1 MKTPVRIHNMAKR
14 ILLLGA
20 TGRTGS
26 LALEYALSQGLE
38 VTALVRCSAAI
49 TASSDKLTVVEGSP
63 LNAGDI
69 ANAIAGCE
77 AVVSAL
83 NNNRTSDN
91 PWARRLSPSLFM
103 TNSIRNCLATM
114 KEQGMRR
121 IVVLS
126 SIGVNESFDD
136 AVFFM
141 RWLIRNTNLQYT
153 FQDHDAQESELR
165 RSALDWTA
173 VRAAGLNNG
182 KRLKS
187 LVVSYYNEPKPAM
200 MISRLHTARYLID
213 CLNDQSTF
221 RKTPVISER

>member
-1 MKTPVRIHNMAKR
+1 MGKR

-38 VTALVRCSAAI
+38 VTVLVRNPAAI
-49 TASSDKLTVVEGSP
+49 TVRSDKLEVIEGSP
-63 LNAGDI
+63 LLADDVKNALV
-69 ANAIAGCE
+69 GCD

-91 PWARRLSPSLFM
+91 PWAKRLSPSLFM
-103 TNSIRNCLATM
+103 THSIRTCLAAM

-126 SIGVNESFDD
+126 SVGVNDSFDD

-165 RSALDWTA
+165 RSGADWTA
-173 VRAAGLNNG
+173 VRAALLNNG
-182 KRLKS
+182 KKPKQ
-187 LVVSYYNEPKPAM
+187 LVTSYYNEPKPAM

-213 CLNDQSTF
+213 SVSDRSTF
-221 RKTPVISER
+221 RKAPTISER

>member
-1 MKTPVRIHNMAKR
+1 MSKR

-38 VTALVRCSAAI
+38 VAALVRRPQAI
-49 TASSDKLTVVEGSP
+49 SVKSEKLTVIEGSP
-63 LNAGDI
+63 LNENDVRKALT
-69 ANAIAGCE
+69 GCD

-91 PWARRLSPSLFM
+91 PWAKRLSPSLFM
-103 TNSIRNCLATM
+103 TNSIRNCLSAM
-114 KEQGMRR
+114 KEHGTRR

-165 RSALDWTA
+165 RSGLDWTA

-182 KRLKS
+182 SKLKS
-187 LVVSYYNEPKPAM
+187 LVVSYYNEPKPAW

-213 CLNDQSTF
+213 CVGDTTTF
-221 RKTPVISER
+221 RKTPAISER

>member
-1 MKTPVRIHNMAKR
+1 MTKR

-20 TGRTGS
+20 TGRTGR
-26 LALEYALSQGLE
+26 LALEYALSQGLA
-38 VTALVRCSAAI
+38 VTALVRRPEAI
-49 TASSDKLTVVEGSP
+49 TVQSDRLTVMEGSP
-63 LNAGDI
+63 LNAEDVRK
-69 ANAIAGCE
+69 ALAGCD

-91 PWARRLSPSLFM
+91 PWAKRLSPSLFM
-103 TNSIRNCLATM
+103 THSIRNCLAAM

-126 SIGVNESFDD
+126 SVGVNDSFDD
-136 AVFFM
+136 AVFLM

-165 RSALDWTA
+165 RSGVDWTS
-173 VRAAGLNNG
+173 VRAALLNNG
-182 KRLKS
+182 KNLKP
-187 LVVSYYNEPKPAM
+187 LITSYYNEPKPAL

-213 CLNDQSTF
+213 CLDDQTAF
-221 RKTPVISER
+221 RKAPTISER

>member
-1 MKTPVRIHNMAKR
+1 MTGR

-20 TGRTGS
+20 TGRTGR
-26 LALEYALSQGLE
+26 LALEYALSQGIE
-38 VTALVRCSAAI
+38 VAALVRNAAAI
-49 TASSDKLTVVEGSP
+49 TVQSDKLAVIEGSP
-63 LNAGDI
+63 MNADDVRK
-69 ANAIAGCE
+69 AIAGCD

-103 TNSIRNCLATM
+103 TNSIRNCLAAM
-114 KEQGMRR
+114 NKQGLRR

-126 SIGVNESFDD
+126 SVGVNDSFDD
-136 AVFFM
+136 AVFVM

-165 RSALDWTA
+165 RSGVDWTA
-173 VRAAGLNNG
+173 VRAALLNNG
-182 KRLKS
+182 KKPKT
-187 LVVSYYNEPKPAM
+187 LVESYYNEPKPAL

-213 CLNDQSTF
+213 CLEDQATF
-221 RKTPVISER
+221 RKAPTISER

>member
-1 MKTPVRIHNMAKR
+1 MTKR

-20 TGRTGS
+20 TGRTGR
-26 LALEYALSQGLE
+26 LVLEYALAQGLE
-38 VTALVRCSAAI
+38 VTALVRRPAAI
-49 TASSDKLTVVEGSP
+49 SVRSDKLTLIEGSP
-63 LNAGDI
+63 MNADDVRK
-69 ANAIAGCE
+69 ALVGCD

-91 PWARRLSPSLFM
+91 PWAKRLSPSLFM
-103 TNSIRNCLATM
+103 THSIRTCLAVM

-126 SIGVNESFDD
+126 SVGANDSFDD

-165 RSALDWTA
+165 RSGVDWTT
-173 VRAAGLNNG
+173 VRAALLSNG
-182 KRLKS
+182 TKAKS
-187 LVVSYYNEPKPAM
+187 LVVSHYNEPKPAM
-200 MISRLHTARYLID
+200 MISRRHAARYLID
-213 CLNDQSTF
+213 CLSDKSTF
-221 RKTPVISER
+221 RKAPTISER

>member
-1 MKTPVRIHNMAKR
+1 MTKR

-20 TGRTGS
+20 TGRTGRHV
-26 LALEYALSQGLE
+26 LEYALSQGIE
-38 VTALVRCSAAI
+38 VAALVRRTAAI
-49 TASSDKLTVVEGSP
+49 TAHSDKLTVIEGSP
-63 LNAGDI
+63 MNADDVRK
-69 ANAIAGCE
+69 AIAGCE

-103 TNSIRNCLATM
+103 SQSIRTCLAAM
-114 KEQGMRR
+114 KEMDMRR

-126 SIGVNESFDD
+126 SVGVNESFDD

-165 RSALDWTA
+165 RSGMDWTA
-173 VRAAGLNNG
+173 VRAALLNND
-182 KRLKS
+182 KKLKT
-187 LVVSYYNEPKPAM
+187 LVASYYNEPKPAL
-200 MISRLHTARYLID
+200 MISRLHTARYMID
-213 CLNDQSTF
+213 CLEDRATF
-221 RKTPVISER
+221 RKAPTISER

>member
-1 MKTPVRIHNMAKR
+1 MSKR

-26 LALEYALSQGLE
+26 LALEYALAQGLE
-38 VTALVRCSAAI
+38 VTALVRRPDAI
-49 TASSDKLTVVEGSP
+49 SVKSDGLTLIEGSP
-63 LNAGDI
+63 LNANDVRKSI
-69 ANAIAGCE
+69 EGCD
-77 AVVSAL
+77 AVVSTL

-91 PWARRLSPSLFM
+91 PWAKRLSPSLFM
-103 TNSIRNCLATM
+103 TNSIRNCLEAM

-126 SIGVNESFDD
+126 SIGANESFDD

-141 RWLIRNTNLQYT
+141 RWLIRNTNLLYT

-165 RSALDWTA
+165 RSGMDWTA
-173 VRAAGLNNG
+173 VRAAGLNNS

-187 LVVSYYNEPKPAM
+187 LVVSYYNEPEPAW
-200 MISRLHTARYLID
+200 MISRLQTARYLID
-213 CLNDQSTF
+213 CLADKSTF
-221 RKTPVISER
+221 RKAPTISAR

>member
-1 MKTPVRIHNMAKR
+1 MTKR

-26 LALEYALSQGLE
+26 LALEYALAQGFE
-38 VTALVRCSAAI
+38 VTALVRRPDAI
-49 TASSDKLTVVEGSP
+49 AVKSDRLTLIEGSP
-63 LNAGDI
+63 LNADDV
-69 ANAIAGCE
+69 ARAFAGCD

-91 PWARRLSPSLFM
+91 PWAKRLSPSLFM
-103 TNSIRNCLATM
+103 TNSIRNCLTVM
-114 KEQGMRR
+114 KEQNKRR
-121 IVVLS
+121 ILVLS

-141 RWLIRNTNLQYT
+141 RWLIRNTNLRYT

-165 RSALDWTA
+165 RSGMDWTA

-182 KRLKS
+182 TKIKS
-187 LVVSYYNEPKPAM
+187 LVVSYYNEPEPAW
-200 MISRLHTARYLID
+200 MISRLQTARYLID
-213 CLNDQSTF
+213 SVQDQSTF
-221 RKTPVISER
+221 RKTPTISER

>member
-1 MKTPVRIHNMAKR
+1 MAKR

-20 TGRTGS
+20 TGRTGR

-38 VTALVRCSAAI
+38 VTVLVRRPAAI
-49 TASSDKLTVVEGSP
+49 TVQPDQFTVIEGSP
-63 LNAGDI
+63 LNADDVKK
-69 ANAIAGCE
+69 ALVGCD

-91 PWARRLSPSLFM
+91 PWAKRLSPSLFM
-103 TNSIRNCLATM
+103 THSIRTCLAVM

-126 SIGVNESFDD
+126 SVGVNDSFDD

-165 RSALDWTA
+165 RSGVDWTA
-173 VRAAGLNNG
+173 VRAALLSNG
-182 KRLKS
+182 KKLKS
-187 LVVSYYNEPKPAM
+187 LIASYYNEPKPAM
-200 MISRLHTARYLID
+200 MISRLHTAHYLID
-213 CLNDQSTF
+213 CLNDQTTF
-221 RKTPVISER
+221 RKAPTISER

>member
-1 MKTPVRIHNMAKR
+1 MVKR

-26 LALEYALSQGLE
+26 LALEYALAQGLE
-38 VTALVRCSAAI
+38 VTALVRRPGAIALQSA
-49 TASSDKLTVVEGSP
+49 KLTLIEGSP
-63 LNAGDI
+63 LNADDVRK
-69 ANAIAGCE
+69 ALVGCD

-91 PWARRLSPSLFM
+91 PWAKRLSPSLFM
-103 TNSIRNCLATM
+103 THSIRTCLSAM

-126 SIGVNESFDD
+126 SVGANDSFDD

-165 RSALDWTA
+165 RSGMDWTA
-173 VRAAGLNNG
+173 VRAALLTNG
-182 KRLKS
+182 KECKPLIE
-187 LVVSYYNEPKPAM
+187 SYYNEPKPTRT
-200 MISRLHTARYLID
+200 ISRRHTAKYLID
-213 CLNDQSTF
+213 CLGDQSSI
-221 RKTPVISER
+221 RKSPTISER

>member
-1 MKTPVRIHNMAKR
+1 MAKR

-26 LALEYALSQGLE
+26 LALEYALSQGLQ
-38 VTALVRCSAAI
+38 VTALVRRPDAVNAK
-49 TASSDKLTVVEGSP
+49 SDGLTVIEGSP
-63 LNAGDI
+63 LNADDVR
-69 ANAIAGCE
+69 NAFAGCD

-91 PWARRLSPSLFM
+91 PWARRVSPSLFM
-103 TNSIRNCLATM
+103 THSIRNCLKAM
-114 KEQGMRR
+114 QERGKSR

-153 FQDHDAQESELR
+153 FRDHDAQESELR
-165 RSALDWTA
+165 RSGLDWTA
-173 VRAAGLNNG
+173 VRAAGLHNG
-182 KRLKS
+182 RKLKS
-187 LVVSYYNEPKPAM
+187 LVVSYCNEPKPAW
-200 MISRLHTARYLID
+200 MISRMHTARYMID
-213 CLNDQSTF
+213 CLGDQSTF
-221 RKTPVISER
+221 RKTPTISER

>member
-1 MKTPVRIHNMAKR
+1 MAGR

-38 VTALVRCSAAI
+38 VTVLVRRPQALNVE
-49 TASSDKLTVVEGSP
+49 SDRLTVIEGSP
-63 LNAGDI
+63 LNAEDVSK
-69 ANAIAGCE
+69 ALAGCD

-91 PWARRLSPSLFM
+91 PWAKRLSPSMFM
-103 TNSIRNCLATM
+103 TNSIRNCLAAM

-126 SIGVNESFDD
+126 SVGVNESFGDT
-136 AVFFM
+136 VFLM

-165 RSALDWTA
+165 RSGADWTA
-173 VRAAGLNNG
+173 VRAAFLTNG
-182 KRLKS
+182 DRLKS
-187 LVVSYYNEPKPAM
+187 LVVSHYNEPAPART
-200 MISRLHTARYLID
+200 ISRLHTAHYLID
-213 CLNDQSTF
+213 CLNDEPTF